1 MYKRQFPIL
10 SLAFSNSIDVVA
22 EECLATLPSEICKCA
37 SRNSFSKCWI
47 RFVYSAAMVAAVA
60 YGMDSIEEDTFPLE
74 LVEFVDVSS
83 SRCKRTEDASMII
96 YSYKHYSFSIDQFS
110 INQCP
115 RCLALFLLLLLLL
128 RASF

>member
-1 MYKRQFPIL
+1 
-10 SLAFSNSIDVVA
+10 
-22 EECLATLPSEICKCA
+22 LPSEICKCA

-96 YSYKHYSFSIDQFS
+96 YS
-110 INQCP
+110 
-115 RCLALFLLLLLLL
+115 
-128 RASF
+128 